1 MSTAAP
7 SRSLT
12 VSVDHRVGDIAIS
25 VSFTAKPG
33 ITVLFGPSGS
43 GKSTLLAAISG
54 LLTPDSGTVRLADTT
69 WLDTKSGVAMPVH
82 RRRVAFVFQS
92 PALFPHMTAL
102 ENVMY
107 GMDKNVPHDTNVERA
122 KTLLATWDVAAL
134 AHRRPARFS
143 GGEAQRVAL
152 ARAFATSPEVVLM
165 DEPFSALD
173 DARRRALA
181 KRVKDVVEELR
192 VPAIFVTHSVR
203 EAEALG
209 DHLLLLENGKITKE
223 GAPADILA
231 TVHAE

>member
-1 MSTAAP
+1 MSTDAEA
-7 SRSLT
+7 RSLT
-12 VSVDHRVGDIAIS
+12 VSVDHRVGDVAIS

-43 GKSTLLAAISG
+43 GKSTLLAAVSG
-54 LLTPDSGTVRLADTT
+54 LLAPDSGTVRLADTT
-69 WLDTKSGVAMPVH
+69 WLDTKRGVSMPVH

-107 GMDKNVPHDTNVERA
+107 GMSKNVPHDTNVERA
-122 KTLLATWDVAAL
+122 KKLLATWDVAAL
-134 AHRRPARFS
+134 AARMPSRFS

-152 ARAFATSPEVVLM
+152 ARAFATSPDVVLM

-173 DARRRALA
+173 DVRRRALA
-181 KRVKDVVEELR
+181 KRVKEVVEELR

-203 EAEALG
+203 EAETVG
-209 DHLLLLENGKITKE
+209 DHVLLLENGKITRE
-223 GAPADILA
+223 GTPSEIL
-231 TVHAE
+231 TNLVAE

>member
-1 MSTAAP
+1 MSAERTLSIAIE
-7 SRSLT
+7 
-12 VSVDHRVGDIAIS
+12 HRVGDVAIS

-43 GKSTLLAAISG
+43 GKSTLLSAVSG
-54 LLTPDSGTVRLADTT
+54 LITPDSGTVRIADTT
-69 WLDTKSGVAMPVH
+69 WFDKKSGVSMPVH
-82 RRRVAFVFQS
+82 KRRVAFVFQS

-107 GMDKNVPHDTNVERA
+107 GMDPDVTRDTNVARA
-122 KTLLATWDVAAL
+122 KALLATWDVAVL
-134 AHRRPARFS
+134 EDRRPRRFS

-152 ARAFATSPEVVLM
+152 ARAFATSPDAVLM

-181 KRVKDVVEELR
+181 ARVKAVVSELG

-203 EAEALG
+203 EAESLG
-209 DHLLLLENGKITKE
+209 DHVVLLENGKITKE
-223 GAPADILA
+223 GTPADVLA
-231 TVHAE
+231 DLNAL